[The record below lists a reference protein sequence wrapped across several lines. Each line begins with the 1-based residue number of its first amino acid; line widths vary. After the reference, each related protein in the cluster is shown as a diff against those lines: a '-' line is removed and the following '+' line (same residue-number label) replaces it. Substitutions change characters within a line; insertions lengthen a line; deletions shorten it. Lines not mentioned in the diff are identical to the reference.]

1 MICNYSQFVHK
12 STFLGKKCRNRQKVL
27 KVKGLLGNGYF
38 TTLSLELI
46 KKINFMAKQKSIFR
60 LKGNIG
66 GVSFYKSQD
75 GFLAREQSSVDPS
88 RIFHDAAFQR
98 TRENM
103 AEFGDAAKS
112 GGLLRSALR
121 PQLMRTADGR
131 VAGRLTGKM
140 MQILKTDMESP
151 RGERRVALG
160 APQMLEGFDF
170 NIKAPLGS
178 TLYALYLVQI
188 NRTAGEASIHLPSF
202 IPEEGVAMPEGS
214 THFKLI
220 SSCAIIDFA
229 ARDFEAS
236 FEESALI
243 PLSSPATEI
252 IDLQHT
258 LSAGT
263 VLPLF
268 LTLGVLFY
276 QQVNGVAYTLKNGVY
291 NALNVVKVG

>member
-1 MICNYSQFVHK
+1 M
-12 STFLGKKCRNRQKVL
+12 L
-27 KVKGLLGNGYF
+27 KVRGCLGCGYF
-38 TTLSLELI
+38 TTLSLWLI

-75 GFLAREQSSVDPS
+75 GYLAREQGSIDPS
-88 RIFHDAAFQR
+88 RIHHDAAFQR

-103 AEFGDAAKS
+103 AEFSDAAKS
-112 GGLLRSALR
+112 GGILRSALR

-140 MQILKTDMESP
+140 MEILKTDMESA

-160 APQMLEGFDF
+160 TPQMLEGFDF
-170 NIKAPLGS
+170 NIKAPLSS
-178 TLYALYLVQI
+178 TLYALYLAQI
-188 NRTAGEASIHLPSF
+188 NRTVGESSIHLSSF
-202 IPEEGVAMPEGS
+202 IPDEGVMMPEGS

-236 FEESALI
+236 FQESALI
-243 PLSSPATEI
+243 PVNSPVTEN

-258 LSAGT
+258 MSASS
-263 VLPLF
+263 VLPMF

-276 QQVNGVAYTLKNGVY
+276 QQVNGVAYSLKNGVY
-291 NALNVVKVG
+291 NALSVVKVG